1 VPEVE
6 KLRLKYQV
14 RQRIVLWLILA
25 PLLFLFALIV
35 LPSGVT
41 SNLGLPIGF
50 LLLAFAML

>member
-1 VPEVE
+1 
-6 KLRLKYQV
+6 L

-35 LPSGVT
+35 TSGVT

-50 LLLAFAML
+50 LLFGFRHVVTFLCSG

>member
-1 VPEVE
+1 LPDKVE

-25 PLLFLFALIV
+25 PLLFLIRART
-35 LPSGVT
+35 SGVT